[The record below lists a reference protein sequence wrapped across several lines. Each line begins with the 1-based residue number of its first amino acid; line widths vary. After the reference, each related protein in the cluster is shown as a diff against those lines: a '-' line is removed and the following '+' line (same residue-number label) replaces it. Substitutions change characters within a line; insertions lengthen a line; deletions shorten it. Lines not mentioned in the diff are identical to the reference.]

1 VDDGTLGDCGCG
13 MEGMLVL
20 DCMLVQP
27 ARTSAAPTSKPGIT
41 GRVFMTYPLERS
53 PAPRSPPG
61 YGCWRDMAVRCF
73 RALAVSVAL
82 ARELIPQETRRRT
95 CGCGNAQG
103 APVSRAPDA
112 RAVRGD
118 ARGEGSTRKVY
129 IHPAAC
135 FCQRGRPGAGPG
147 REALFRQ
154 KAISRG
160 SRRRWDA
167 EAACMDESW
176 YFFRACGN
184 QPLRSG
190 DE

>member
-1 VDDGTLGDCGCG
+1 MDDGTLGDCGCG

-112 RAVRGD
+112 RAVRETRA
-118 ARGEGSTRKVY
+118 ARARLARFIY
-129 IHPAAC
+129 IPRHAFASADVPAQGPVARH
-135 FCQRGRPGAGPG
+135 FSVKKRSHGAAAGGGTP
-147 REALFRQ
+147 
-154 KAISRG
+154 
-160 SRRRWDA
+160 RRRAW
-167 EAACMDESW
+167 MNRGT
-176 YFFRACGN
+176 FFEHAGTN
-184 QPLRSG
+184 H
-190 DE
+190 